1 MPRSKFQVTGLML
14 LGLSLM
20 SFLASCKSPTTTP
33 SAATGTTAI
42 SQRQPQHPQPSGK
55 RQQPP
60 SIQPSVKPAIQAIV
74 PKSLTQHPQ
83 PSGKQQQ
90 PPSKQPSV
98 KPPIQAINP
107 KSLTKGTHLVIKL
120 GDRRVYVYKNQKLK
134 VTYPIA
140 IGKAGWETPIG
151 NYKVMDKQR
160 NPIWEEPWTGKV
172 ILDGPNNPLG
182 LRWIGFWT
190 DGRNS
195 IGFHGTSAE
204 NLVGQAVS
212 HGCIRMR
219 NRDVVALY
227 EQVKLGTPVTV
238 KP

>member
-1 MPRSKFQVTGLML
+1 ML

-20 SFLASCKSPTTTP
+20 SFLASCQSSTTTP
-33 SAATGTTAI
+33 NAAKSTIPI

-55 RQQPP
+55 RQQPSP
-60 SIQPSVKPAIQAIV
+60 
-74 PKSLTQHPQ
+74 
-83 PSGKQQQ
+83 QQ
-90 PPSKQPSV
+90 PPLKKSSV
-98 KPPIQAINP
+98 KRPSQVIDP

-120 GDRRVYVYKNQKLK
+120 RDRRVYVYQNKKLK
-134 VTYPIA
+134 VTYPVA
-140 IGKAGWETPIG
+140 IGKAGWETPTG

-160 NPIWEEPWTGKV
+160 NPVWEEPWTGKV

-182 LRWIGFWT
+182 SRWIGFWT

-204 NLVGQAVS
+204 KLVGQAVS

-219 NRDVVALY
+219 NRDIVALY

-238 KP
+238 NP

>member
-60 SIQPSVKPAIQAIV
+60 SIQPSVKPA
-74 PKSLTQHPQ
+74 
-83 PSGKQQQ
+83 
-90 PPSKQPSV
+90 
-98 KPPIQAINP
+98 IQAINP

>member
-1 MPRSKFQVTGLML
+1 ML
-14 LGLSLM
+14 LGLSFM
-20 SFLASCKSPTTTP
+20 SFLVSCQSPTTTP
-33 SAATGTTAI
+33 NPAKSTTAI
-42 SQRQPQHPQPSGK
+42 SQRQPQHPQPASK
-55 RQQPP
+55 QPP
-60 SIQPSVKPAIQAIV
+60 LKKPSVKRPSQAID
-74 PKSLTQHPQ
+74 
-83 PSGKQQQ
+83 
-90 PPSKQPSV
+90 
-98 KPPIQAINP
+98 P

-120 GDRRVYVYKNQKLK
+120 RDRRVYVYNNKKLK

-140 IGKAGWETPIG
+140 IGKAGWETPTG

-160 NPIWEEPWTGKV
+160 NPVWEEPWTGKV

-219 NRDVVALY
+219 NRDIVALY

-238 KP
+238 NP